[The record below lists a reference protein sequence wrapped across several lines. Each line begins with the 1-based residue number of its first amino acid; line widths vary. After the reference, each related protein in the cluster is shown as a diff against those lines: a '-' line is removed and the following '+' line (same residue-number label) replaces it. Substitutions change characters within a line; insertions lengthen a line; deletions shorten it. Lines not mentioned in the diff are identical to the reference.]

1 MSGHSKWNNIKARKG
16 KQDAIR
22 GKIFTKIGRELQVAV
37 KQGGPDPDSN
47 SRLKDVISK
56 AKANNMP
63 NDNITNAI
71 KKASGVGNESN
82 FEEIVYEGYGPHGVA
97 VIVNALTDNRNRTA
111 SEVRHLFDKSG
122 GNLGTTGC
130 VAYMF
135 EKKGQ
140 IVIEK
145 ETVNM
150 LEDDLMMLA
159 IEAGAEDF
167 KVEDE
172 IYEIITNPADFSNI
186 LEKLE
191 KNNIKFLEANIAMI
205 PNNYVSL
212 DEHQTEKVLKLIDN
226 LENLDD
232 VQDVFHNCEG

>member
-47 SRLKDVISK
+47 AKLKDVISK

-63 NDNITNAI
+63 NDNINNAI
-71 KKASGVGNESN
+71 KKASGIGNESN

-172 IYEIITNPADFSNI
+172 IYEIITNPVDFSKI

-212 DEHQTEKVLKLIDN
+212 DENQTEKILKLIDN